1 MRARGPYLGASIAY
15 NLINS
20 DQLYTAPKVE
30 VVRNNDQRVSMAM
43 VAGFSGRIWRM
54 EPVVETKYVM
64 MPGGFNTLLV
74 SAGVYIDL

>member
-1 MRARGPYLGASIAY
+1 
-15 NLINS
+15 
-20 DQLYTAPKVE
+20 VE